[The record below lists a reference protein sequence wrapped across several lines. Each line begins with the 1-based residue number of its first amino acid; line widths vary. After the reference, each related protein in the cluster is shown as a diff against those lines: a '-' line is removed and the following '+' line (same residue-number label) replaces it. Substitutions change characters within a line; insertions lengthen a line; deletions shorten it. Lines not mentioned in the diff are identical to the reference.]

1 MQVDTLHAAGHSA
14 QIPSRIGSAN
24 SSVLS
29 ATQPDGSALLPTI
42 EQQET
47 ADSVLEAAKLET
59 LTTDG
64 FDKEHEL
71 QYGPRRTLLLFLAL
85 ILVGFGW
92 WSLCRWRGSRRKE
105 RYRTLKGK
113 GRAVPSSR
121 SKKGKNRNGIRLED
135 DVEEGSRQSYDE
147 PVRTK
152 DSPRKKSVVFDL
164 GDEVEKGSVT
174 GPGAIFTVEEEDEG
188 EETGEDSDQGDMGR
202 SENPWK
208 V

>member
-14 QIPSRIGSAN
+14 QIPSGIGSAN
-24 SSVLS
+24 SSVLA

-47 ADSVLEAAKLET
+47 ADLVLEAAKLGT

-113 GRAVPSSR
+113 GRATPSVR
-121 SKKGKNRNGIRLED
+121 SKRGKNRNGIRLED
-135 DVEEGSRQSYDE
+135 DLEDGARGSYKE
-147 PVRTK
+147 PPRSK
-152 DSPRKKSVVFDL
+152 EKESSRKKSIVFDL
-164 GDEVEKGSVT
+164 GDEVEKGSA
-174 GPGAIFTVEEEDEG
+174 GAIFTVEEEDEG
-188 EETGEDSDQGDMGR
+188 EESGDDSDQGDMGR
-202 SENPWK
+202 SDNPWK
-208 V
+208 A